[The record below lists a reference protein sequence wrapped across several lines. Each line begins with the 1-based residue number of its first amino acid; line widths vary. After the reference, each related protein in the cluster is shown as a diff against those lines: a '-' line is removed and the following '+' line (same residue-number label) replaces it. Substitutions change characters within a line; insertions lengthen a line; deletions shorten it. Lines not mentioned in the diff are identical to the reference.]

1 MLLLVLSPFSKETS
15 MKQVNSFG
23 YTVLLLLLLGGCTP
37 GVKQVEKPRNII
49 LMIGDGMGTN
59 HIYAGMVAN
68 GMDLNLAA
76 CNYVGFQKTY
86 SFNSDITDSGAS
98 ATAMATG
105 KKTRNGVISVGP
117 DGKPLKTIVELAEER
132 GLSTGLIAT
141 STITHAT
148 PAAFAAH
155 DTSRGNYEQIAEDL
169 CRSGVDVIIGGGRYH
184 FMRREDGLNLLD
196 TLMAKGYFIGERI
209 EDIPGSYGGPVA
221 IFTDTMAMPS
231 ALEGRG
237 DVLAASSAI
246 AVNRLSKNPEG
257 FFMMIEG
264 SQIDWAAHAN
274 NTEGLVSEVLDFD
287 RAIGKVLD
295 FARKDGHT
303 LVIVTADHETG
314 GFTLLKGGPSDPVP
328 EGAFSSD
335 GHTGVMVPVFAFGPG
350 AKEFSGIYENTGIFD
365 RMRKLLEL

>member
-15 MKQVNSFG
+15 MKQVNSFRRTLVRVFPFCG

-169 CRSGVDVIIGGGRYH
+169 CRSGVDVIIGGKTGSTFSIRLWQKDILSESGSRIFRGR
-184 FMRREDGLNLLD
+184 
-196 TLMAKGYFIGERI
+196 T
-209 EDIPGSYGGPVA
+209 
-221 IFTDTMAMPS
+221 
-231 ALEGRG
+231 G
-237 DVLAASSAI
+237 DPWPYSPI
-246 AVNRLSKNPEG
+246 RWQCRPP
-257 FFMMIEG
+257 
-264 SQIDWAAHAN
+264 
-274 NTEGLVSEVLDFD
+274 
-287 RAIGKVLD
+287 
-295 FARKDGHT
+295 
-303 LVIVTADHETG
+303 
-314 GFTLLKGGPSDPVP
+314 LK
-328 EGAFSSD
+328 E
-335 GHTGVMVPVFAFGPG
+335 GVMYWQRLPQL
-350 AKEFSGIYENTGIFD
+350 
-365 RMRKLLEL
+365 R